1 MLTKLQFYIGLGI
14 ISILSLLPGSAM
26 PRLGSQDKVCHAIGY
41 LMLFLSVS
49 IGYNFRKWNLVKFSG
64 LFLYSILIEVAQFYI
79 PNRTLSGFDMMANAI
94 GLMIGWGIVVV
105 YSKRVDRRL
114 N

>member
-1 MLTKLQFYIGLGI
+1 MLTKLQFYMGLGI

-64 LFLYSILIEVAQFYI
+64 LFLYSILIEVQTSYTQGYI
-79 PNRTLSGFDMMANAI
+79 
-94 GLMIGWGIVVV
+94 
-105 YSKRVDRRL
+105 KRVKGIISLLLSVR
-114 N
+114 NEISSGKTGICA